1 MINCYFHQL
10 GYIYDYDTL
19 TKLVSILDLGVIGSR
34 DYLTKCGIK
43 YDSSFKLSVPHEK
56 EWLYYPEDVHK
67 DRVSLSDPNNRFIRR
82 SIEKKD
88 SSKVACYSYN
98 YLTLLISSDVPIV
111 SKENTKGLA
120 IGEEQVMDKIDN
132 GYIIGILV
140 PFSEKDLLEQRNINL
155 INYIDELCKFR
166 NYNFNIYNYEGHL
179 LNAKNRE
186 M

>member
-10 GYIYDYDTL
+10 GYIYDYNTL
-19 TKLVSILDLGVIGSR
+19 NKLVSILDLGAIGSR
-34 DYLTKCGIK
+34 DYLASHGIK
-43 YDSSFKLSVPHEK
+43 YDSSFKLDIPHDK

-82 SIEKKD
+82 SIERKD

-98 YLTLLISSDVPIV
+98 YLTLLISSDVPLV
-111 SKENTKGLA
+111 PKENTKGLA

-132 GYIIGILV
+132 SYIIGILV
-140 PFSEKDLLEQRNINL
+140 PFCENDLLEQKNIDL
-155 INYIDELCKFR
+155 INYISGLCRFR
-166 NYNFNIYNYEGHL
+166 NYNFDIYNYEGRI
-179 LNAKNRE
+179 LNVKNKE